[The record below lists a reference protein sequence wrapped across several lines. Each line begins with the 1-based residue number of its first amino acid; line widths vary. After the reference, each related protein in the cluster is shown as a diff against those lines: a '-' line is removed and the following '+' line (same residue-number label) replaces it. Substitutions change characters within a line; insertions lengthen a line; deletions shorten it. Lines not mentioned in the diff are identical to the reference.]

1 MKPNMKIVIEGAGE
15 VGSHLAK
22 MLRSEGNEVTVI
34 DADQQRI
41 SALSSYSDVEAI
53 VGNPT
58 SIQTL
63 KDAGVGRADLFIAV
77 YPQSTQ
83 EINIVGALLAKRIG
97 AAKVIARINDED
109 YLSSENKLLFKE
121 MGIELLFYPEKTA
134 AEEIVDFLKH
144 NSSSETMEFARGKLQ
159 IAVFKLNE
167 DSPILDLK
175 LSEFIKTVDKNII
188 NQFRIIAITRDEK
201 TIIPRLDTKFQF
213 GDLVFVVCRR
223 EGVESLNRLLGKS
236 NIEINGVF
244 IVGGGPIA
252 EMLARSLAKMNVN
265 VKLVEKDRD
274 RCIELS
280 QRLPDTVQV
289 VNGDGRNS
297 DFLYDEGIQQYDA
310 FIALTSNDESNVLSC
325 VVAKKFG
332 VARTVAEVE
341 NIEYIKLAEEMG
353 VDNVINKKLLTAG
366 RIFRLT
372 LSGKARFVRYM
383 TGSNAEVIEYTVAPD
398 SAITKAPLKELDF
411 PQNALV
417 GGVIRGNEAYIA
429 VGDTRIEAYDRVA
442 VFTMPQSIRE
452 IDKFFK

>member
-1 MKPNMKIVIEGAGE
+1 MKIVIEGAGE

-77 YPQSTQ
+77 DPQSTQ

-175 LSEFIKTVDKNII
+175 L
-188 NQFRIIAITRDEK
+188 
-201 TIIPRLDTKFQF
+201 
-213 GDLVFVVCRR
+213 
-223 EGVESLNRLLGKS
+223 
-236 NIEINGVF
+236 
-244 IVGGGPIA
+244 
-252 EMLARSLAKMNVN
+252 
-265 VKLVEKDRD
+265 
-274 RCIELS
+274 
-280 QRLPDTVQV
+280 
-289 VNGDGRNS
+289 
-297 DFLYDEGIQQYDA
+297 
-310 FIALTSNDESNVLSC
+310 
-325 VVAKKFG
+325 
-332 VARTVAEVE
+332 
-341 NIEYIKLAEEMG
+341 
-353 VDNVINKKLLTAG
+353 
-366 RIFRLT
+366 
-372 LSGKARFVRYM
+372 
-383 TGSNAEVIEYTVAPD
+383 
-398 SAITKAPLKELDF
+398 
-411 PQNALV
+411 
-417 GGVIRGNEAYIA
+417 
-429 VGDTRIEAYDRVA
+429 
-442 VFTMPQSIRE
+442 
-452 IDKFFK
+452 